1 VSAQHLG
8 LRLVDPRTVTIRVFH
23 HLSRLVR
30 HLYLAPVQQSLY
42 RPIAPHHSARLRAVF
57 ISQHL
62 SLSHHPHLN
71 QAVPAMSLTLALII
85 PPLHFAWSQPPT
97 GCKRPFPPRISPS
110 SFVTPAIWHRLPLL
124 SDGASRACC
133 NLSARLCSLPRS
145 SCLRLA
151 SVLVVVLSRTFSSRF
166 RLVSFVSLRF

>member
-1 VSAQHLG
+1 
-8 LRLVDPRTVTIRVFH
+8 VFH
-23 HLSRLVR
+23 HLSQLVR

-62 SLSHHPHLN
+62 SLSQHPHLN
-71 QAVPAMSLTLALII
+71 QAVSAMSLTLALII

-110 SFVTPAIWHRLPLL
+110 PFVTLPFGIACPYYLTVRHALVVISLRACALCLGRVVCVLLL
-124 SDGASRACC
+124 SS
-133 NLSARLCSLPRS
+133 S
-145 SCLRLA
+145 SCSVHSHPISA
-151 SVLVVVLSRTFSSRF
+151 SSHSCLYAFES
-166 RLVSFVSLRF
+166 VSCNIQADEK